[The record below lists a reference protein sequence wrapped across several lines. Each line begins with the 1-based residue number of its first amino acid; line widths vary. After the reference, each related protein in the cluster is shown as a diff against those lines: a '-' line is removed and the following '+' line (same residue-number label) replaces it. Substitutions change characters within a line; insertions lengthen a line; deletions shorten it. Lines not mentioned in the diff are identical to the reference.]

1 LLHIPLDYMINIT
14 YDVIV
19 SNFRHTYDIHSYY
32 NSIIETKQKGVYL
45 QMKNIKSYI
54 AAATIVGLLGVTG
67 TAFAAVTGQ
76 TPAEIAASLTGKT
89 VEQVTAER
97 ATGITYGT
105 IAKEAGKLDEFKAVT
120 LEQKK
125 AILDQRVADG
135 NLTQEQADAIY
146 NAIVTNQATCD
157 GTGSAAIGKSMGA
170 GFGQGN
176 GKGQGVGQRNGGG
189 GMGRRAA
196 LNN

>member
-1 LLHIPLDYMINIT
+1 
-14 YDVIV
+14 
-19 SNFRHTYDIHSYY
+19 
-32 NSIIETKQKGVYL
+32 
-45 QMKNIKSYI
+45 MKNFKSYI

-67 TAFAAVTGQ
+67 TALATVTGQ
-76 TPAEIAASLTGKT
+76 TPAEIASRLTGKT

-105 IAKEAGKLDEFKAVT
+105 IAKEAGKLDEFKAAT

-146 NAIVTNQATCD
+146 NRLVTNQATCD

-170 GFGQGN
+170 GFGQGQGMGL
-176 GKGQGVGQRNGGG
+176 GKGQGMGQSAGQRNGSGARG
-189 GMGRRAA
+189 GMGRGAA

>member
-1 LLHIPLDYMINIT
+1 
-14 YDVIV
+14 
-19 SNFRHTYDIHSYY
+19 
-32 NSIIETKQKGVYL
+32 
-45 QMKNIKSYI
+45 MKNFKSYI

-76 TPAEIAASLTGKT
+76 TPAQIAASLTGKT

-97 ATGITYGT
+97 STGITYGT
-105 IAKEAGKLDEFKAVT
+105 IAKQAGKLDEFKAAT

-125 AILDQRVADG
+125 AILDQRVTDG

-146 NAIVTNQATCD
+146 NRLKTIQATCD

-170 GFGQGN
+170 GFGQGQGMGL
-176 GKGQGVGQRNGGG
+176 GKAQGMGQGVGQRNGGG
-189 GMGRRAA
+189 TRGGMGRGAV

>member
-1 LLHIPLDYMINIT
+1 
-14 YDVIV
+14 
-19 SNFRHTYDIHSYY
+19 
-32 NSIIETKQKGVYL
+32 
-45 QMKNIKSYI
+45 MKNFKSYI

-89 VEQVTAER
+89 VEQATAER
-97 ATGITYGT
+97 ATGKTYGT
-105 IAKEAGKLDEFKAVT
+105 IANEAGKLDEFKAET

-125 AILDQRVADG
+125 AILDQRGVDG
-135 NLTQEQADAIY
+135 NLTQVQADAIY
-146 NAIVTNQATCD
+146 NRLVTNQATCD

-170 GFGQGN
+170 GFGQGQ
-176 GKGQGVGQRNGGG
+176 GKSQGMGQGTGQRNGG

>member
-1 LLHIPLDYMINIT
+1 
-14 YDVIV
+14 
-19 SNFRHTYDIHSYY
+19 
-32 NSIIETKQKGVYL
+32 
-45 QMKNIKSYI
+45 MKNFKLYI

-89 VEQVTAER
+89 VAQVTAER

-105 IAKEAGKLDEFKAVT
+105 IAKEAGKLDEFKAAT

-125 AILDQRVADG
+125 LILDQRVVDG
-135 NLTQEQADAIY
+135 NLTQEQADTIY
-146 NAIVTNQATCD
+146 NRLVTNQATCD
-157 GTGSAAIGKSMGA
+157 GTGSTAMGKGMGA
-170 GFGQGN
+170 GFGQGMGN
-176 GKGQGVGQRNGGG
+176 GQRNGGG
-189 GMGRRAA
+189 SRGGMGRGTC